1 MRCWNSNIGM
11 LFTATLNISWVHKI
25 FIWKQRGQCSQ
36 GESADGESRSKQ
48 NGQSCKAE
56 CNGLVWVSFCAP
68 TFNCSRKTQPQ
79 TMRNFLVRPGKQ
91 ICSWSI
97 IRFFRFRLT
106 SNGLPGANGKGPFM
120 SLSSVPQ
127 ASPILWL
134 RTTTCLPPSL
144 KRGLIWKAM
153 SLPLRKFTVNLWKTF
168 LSLLRQCSYCVA
180 CTTEISSE
188 NTENWVLCAGQRGK
202 AYILALGLTLPKMVI
217 IILS

>member
-1 MRCWNSNIGM
+1 MLILSIRLSSLMRCWNSNIGM
-11 LFTATLNISWVHKI
+11 LFTATLNTSWVHKI
-25 FIWKQRGQCSQ
+25 FIWKQKGKGSRGERADW
-36 GESADGESRSKQ
+36 ESWSEK
-48 NGQSCKAE
+48 NGQSCKE
-56 CNGLVWVSFCAP
+56 EYSVLVQGSFYAP
-68 TFNCSRKTQPQ
+68 TFNGFRKTQTQ
-79 TMRNFLVRPGKQ
+79 RTVRNFSDRPGRQ

-97 IRFFRFRLT
+97 IKSFGSRLT

-168 LSLLRQCSYCVA
+168 LFLLHQCSYCVE
-180 CTTEISSE
+180 CTTEI
-188 NTENWVLCAGQRGK
+188 
-202 AYILALGLTLPKMVI
+202 
-217 IILS
+217 